1 MGDPIPPKKTKRTRK
16 NKTKPP
22 GNISNL
28 KPFKPGQSGNPLG
41 RPKADP
47 AIKAFKETTYRDFLN
62 SLQKYGAMDPEDLK
76 VELEK
81 PGITVFEVMFGN
93 IVQGAMKGDKDS
105 RNVLLERLWG
115 KVTEKHEVAD
125 LRKELA
131 DVSDERLIDL
141 VKEA

>member
-1 MGDPIPPKKTKRTRK
+1 MGDKILPKTHKVKKTKAVNPNSLANLRK
-16 NKTKPP
+16 
-22 GNISNL
+22 
-28 KPFKPGQSGNPLG
+28 FQPGQSGNPAG
-41 RPKADP
+41 KAKQDP